1 MPSKFK
7 YNSKYAIKSLTVGLF
22 FIALLAVSLG
32 LSHYLLTRQLTDV
45 ASKLEH
51 EYEQRLLAAKAQMRE
66 VQAMLQE
73 NKETHC
79 SEETIKLLKKKLF
92 TQSDQPVPWVKFND
106 EDIICSAIGRWPI
119 PPGGKLLSRDIDG
132 HGLVKTTDVSAFS
145 KQKVIYARAA
155 DSLTKVF
162 VPVQSIGAVNRVLAD
177 CQACGGIN
185 IKANSHDWLSQNT
198 DANPFASIEYQAK
211 GSQFKYT
218 LISNESARNL
228 LWLTVFLL
236 LLLPAAFLGFTLYLY
251 REKIFK
257 FYWHRRFVSAMKKE
271 AFYLAY
277 QPIIDTKAGQVFA
290 VETLLR
296 WRKKNGDCRETCS
309 YIKML
314 EQDSVMPQLTKWMIK
329 TALSELKSLL
339 RSNQIA
345 RCSINISAKQIEQ
358 QDLLPYLQLLANN
371 GYPVDQ
377 LCFELTERQPIESL
391 QVIREF
397 IAGCKQLGCRIKL
410 DDMGVGYGGGLLIQ
424 QLEFDCLKINKAF
437 IKIVLSEQN
446 QPFLIR
452 SYIAIAREMN
462 INLIAEGVETREQA
476 LYLQE
481 LGIHLHQGWLY
492 SKALPATELRTYL
505 LNS

>member
-7 YNSKYAIKSLTVGLF
+7 YNSQYAIKSLILGLF
-22 FIALLAVSLG
+22 FIVLLAISLG
-32 LSHYLLTRQLTDV
+32 LSHYLVTQQLTAV
-45 ASKLEH
+45 AVQLDG
-51 EYEQRLLAAKAQMRE
+51 EYQQRLLAAKAQMKE

-73 NKETHC
+73 EQETHC
-79 SEETIKLLKKKLF
+79 SEETIKLLKQKLF
-92 TQSDQPVPWVKFND
+92 MQNTQPVPWVKFND
-106 EDIICSAIGRWPI
+106 ENIICSAIGRWPV
-119 PPGGKLLSRDIDG
+119 PPGGIQLNRDIDG
-132 HGLVKTTDVSAFS
+132 NGLVKATDARTFNKQKTIYASTTDSSA
-145 KQKVIYARAA
+145 KI
-155 DSLTKVF
+155 F
-162 VPVQSIGAVNRVLAD
+162 VPVQSADAINKILAV
-177 CQACGGIN
+177 CQMCGGLS
-185 IKANSHDWLSQNT
+185 IKVSGHDWVSRNAHIPPLS
-198 DANPFASIEYQAK
+198 SIKYQAK
-211 GSQFKYT
+211 NSNFEYT
-218 LISNESARNL
+218 LIANENAKTQ

-236 LLLPAAFLGFTLYLY
+236 LLVPSALLGCILYLF
-251 REKIFK
+251 RERLQK
-257 FYWHRRFVSAMKKE
+257 FYWHRRFVSGLKRE

-277 QPIIDTKAGQVFA
+277 QPIIDSENEQIFA

-296 WRKKNGDCRETCS
+296 WRKKNGECRETSS
-309 YIKML
+309 YIKIL

-345 RCSINISAKQIEQ
+345 RCSINVSAKQIEQ

-437 IKIVLSEQN
+437 IKMILSEQN